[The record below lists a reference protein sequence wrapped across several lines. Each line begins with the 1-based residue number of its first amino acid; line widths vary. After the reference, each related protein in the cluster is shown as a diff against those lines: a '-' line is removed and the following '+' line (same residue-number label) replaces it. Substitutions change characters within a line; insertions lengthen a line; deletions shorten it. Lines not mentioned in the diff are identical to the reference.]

1 MITKLTVCLYFALI
15 LVACECIGFKYD
27 PLCMPCFVH
36 VVYYFSVFYA
46 LMLVMLHYDEHR
58 VLP

>member
-1 MITKLTVCLYFALI
+1 MTVCLYFALI
-15 LVACECIGFKYD
+15 LVPCECIGFEYD

-36 VVYYFSVFYA
+36 AVYHFFVIYA
-46 LMLVMLHYDEHR
+46 LMLIMLHYDEHR